1 MPATKR
7 IIRRGRDVGINVRG
21 RCLLSVRHRAAD
33 SAIPPIAR
41 HGAVA
46 PALAPVTTQSAGA
59 PRSPAYWVA
68 AATVLA
74 GLVLVAGFNYLLF
87 HSIVEVAGLAVAFSI
102 FLIVWNTRDVVPDAF
117 FLLLGVSF
125 LYIGAIDLLHT
136 LAYSG
141 MGVFPGETAD
151 LATQLW
157 LAARYF
163 QAGALLAASLL
174 IGRATLAG
182 DRRRDTV
189 LFVAA
194 CTVATALLLG
204 AIAVGIFPP
213 AFVPGSGLTAFK
225 VASEYVISIVMLGAV
240 ALFVLKR
247 ERFDPLV
254 FRSLVAALALLI
266 AGELAFTSYASVYGP
281 ANLLGHLFRLA
292 SVYCF
297 YRAIVVVGLRN
308 PADLLFRELT
318 AREEALRRSE
328 QRYRSLV
335 EFSPDAIFVNRDDRV
350 DYVNPAAL
358 QLFGAASPEAMVG
371 RRVYDLFT
379 PAYREFVAGRIR
391 ELRAG
396 APVPLVHEQI
406 VRLDGSVRDVETA
419 AFPFED
425 GTGPAIEVV
434 LRDVTDRKEAER
446 RMQEYAARLQRSNED
461 LQQFAYVASH
471 DLQEPLRSIVGFSQL
486 LARRYGG
493 RLDEDADEFIGFIVE
508 GGNRMQ
514 TLIRDLLRVARVET
528 QAKEPVPTDAGAVVA
543 GALVLLDPSLKET
556 GATVTV
562 GDLPAVMAD
571 PAQLEQVFVNLVGN
585 AVKYRRE
592 DVPPAIAV
600 SARPL
605 DGMVEFSVADNGIG
619 IEAEH
624 FDRIFEM
631 FRRLHTHDEYDGTGI
646 GLAVVKRIVERH
658 GGRFRVTS
666 VPGEGSTF
674 SFTLPA
680 A

>member
-1 MPATKR
+1 M
-7 IIRRGRDVGINVRG
+7 
-21 RCLLSVRHRAAD
+21 
-33 SAIPPIAR
+33 PPITR
-41 HGAVA
+41 HGAAA
-46 PALAPVTTQSAGA
+46 PALVPVTATAPSAGTL
-59 PRSPAYWVA
+59 RFPAFCA
-68 AATVLA
+68 AAAAVLA

-163 QAGALLAASLL
+163 QAGALLGASLL
-174 IGRATLAG
+174 IGRATLTR
-182 DRRRDTV
+182 DRRRDTA

-194 CTVATALLLG
+194 CTVVTALLFG
-204 AIAVGIFPP
+204 AIAAGVFPP
-213 AFVPGSGLTAFK
+213 AFVDGSGLTSFK
-225 VASEYVISIVMLGAV
+225 VASEYVISLVMLGAV
-240 ALFVLKR
+240 TLLVLKR

-254 FRSLVAALALLI
+254 FRYLVAALALLI
-266 AGELAFTSYASVYGP
+266 AGELAFTSYVSVYGP
-281 ANLLGHLFRLA
+281 ANLFGHLFRLA
-292 SVYCF
+292 SIFCF
-297 YRAIVVVGLRN
+297 YRAIVVIGLRN

-335 EFSPDAIFVNRDDRV
+335 EYSPDAIFVNRGDRV

-358 QLFGAASPEAMVG
+358 QLFGASSPEALVG
-371 RRVYDLFT
+371 RPVYDLFT
-379 PAYREFVAGRIR
+379 PAYREFVAGQLR

-396 APVPLVHEQI
+396 AAVSLVDEQI

-425 GTGPAIEVV
+425 GAGVAIEVV

-446 RMQEYAARLQRSNED
+446 RMQQYAARLQTSNEE
-461 LQQFAYVASH
+461 LQRFAYVASH
-471 DLQEPLRSIVGFSQL
+471 DLQEPLRSIVSFSQL
-486 LARRYGG
+486 LARRYRGK
-493 RLDEDADEFIGFIVE
+493 LDQDADDYIAFIVE

-514 TLIRDLLRVARVET
+514 TLIMDLLQLSRVET
-528 QAKEPVPTDAGAVVA
+528 KAKEPVPTDACSVVA
-543 GALVLLDPSLKET
+543 GALALLDSSLRET
-556 GATVTV
+556 GAVVTV
-562 GDLPAVMAD
+562 GELPAVMAD
-571 PAQLEQVFVNLVGN
+571 PAQLEQVFVNLIGN

-600 SARPL
+600 SAHRL
-605 DGMVEFSVADNGIG
+605 DSMVEFAVADNGIG
-619 IEAEH
+619 IEPEY
-624 FDRIFEM
+624 FDQIFEM
-631 FRRLHTHDEYDGTGI
+631 FRRLHTHDEYEGTGI
-646 GLAVVKRIVERH
+646 GLAVVRRIVGRH
-658 GGRFRVTS
+658 GGRIRIES
-666 VPGEGSTF
+666 APGEGSTF
-674 SFTLPA
+674 FFTLPA

>member
-1 MPATKR
+1 MTA
-7 IIRRGRDVGINVRG
+7 
-21 RCLLSVRHRAAD
+21 
-33 SAIPPIAR
+33 
-41 HGAVA
+41 
-46 PALAPVTTQSAGA
+46 QWAGA
-59 PRSPAYWVA
+59 PHSPAYWVA
-68 AATVLA
+68 AAVVLA
-74 GLVLVAGFNYLLF
+74 GLVLIAGFNYLLF

-125 LYIGAIDLLHT
+125 LYVGAIDLLHT

-141 MGVFPGETAD
+141 MGIFPGETAD

-182 DRRRDTV
+182 DRRRDTA

-204 AIAVGIFPP
+204 AIAAGVFPP

-225 VASEYVISIVMLGAV
+225 VASEYVISMVMLGAV
-240 ALFVLKR
+240 ALIVLKR

-254 FRSLVAALALLI
+254 FRYLVAALALLI

-281 ANLLGHLFRLA
+281 ANLLGHLFRLV

-318 AREEALRRSE
+318 AREEALHRSE

-486 LARRYGG
+486 LARRYRG
-493 RLDEDADEFIGFIVE
+493 RLDADADEFIAFIVE

-543 GALVLLDPSLKET
+543 GALALLDPSLKET

-571 PAQLEQVFVNLVGN
+571 PAQLEQVFVNLIGN

-605 DGMVEFSVADNGIG
+605 DGLVEFSVADNGIG
-619 IEAEH
+619 IEAAH

-631 FRRLHTHDEYDGTGI
+631 FQRLHTHDQYEGTGI
-646 GLAVVKRIVERH
+646 GLAVVKRIVDRH
-658 GGRFRVTS
+658 GGRVRVES
-666 VPGEGSTF
+666 VPNEGSTF
-674 SFTLPA
+674 FFTLPA